1 MQKQS
6 GHIAVIVHRLAVAAR
21 LSATLKLDEPLD
33 ERIGHRLAQ
42 RIAHRHIDLFD
53 LLGNRIEYGQQQ
65 RLVGQHNGG
74 LLAGPYAALDQS
86 AQKFVHVLALH
97 AVGRGRHDFDPLRPA
112 EAVAGETLAGRR
124 REIPDILAQ
133 KQARLV
139 IGITDVIIVV
149 VPVELDPAAAVHP
162 AEKPFLALRQRVESR
177 HDIARLRIVGPFDG
191 LLSRKALGGLA
202 VNHALVSE
210 PLLAQT
216 IAETVIDVGHA
227 SPNRHKTLFFLGKL
241 AFEPE
246 ASPET
251 GDHLDLFGSQIGAVA
266 LERFQVAHIGEKH
279 VGIDQ
284 VLVDLI
290 EIGQQHAAPE
300 IKRVETFV
308 VIAGID
314 FVKLGNELDL
324 IAQAHPGHPL
334 HDFPQTLET
343 GLPQRTPSHRGERIA
358 EKEPCPAARK
368 HHAQRRNLV
377 AVTVVQPFGQF
388 GYKAFHRMRSYKP
401 NVPFRFRKRHTRV
414 R

>member
-1 MQKQS
+1 M
-6 GHIAVIVHRLAVAAR
+6 
-21 LSATLKLDEPLD
+21 
-33 ERIGHRLAQ
+33 
-42 RIAHRHIDLFD
+42 
-53 LLGNRIEYGQQQ
+53 
-65 RLVGQHNGG
+65 
-74 LLAGPYAALDQS
+74 
-86 AQKFVHVLALH
+86 
-97 AVGRGRHDFDPLRPA
+97 
-112 EAVAGETLAGRR
+112 
-124 REIPDILAQ
+124 
-133 KQARLV
+133 
-139 IGITDVIIVV
+139 
-149 VPVELDPAAAVHP
+149 
-162 AEKPFLALRQRVESR
+162 
-177 HDIARLRIVGPFDG
+177 
-191 LLSRKALGGLA
+191 
-202 VNHALVSE
+202 NHALVSE

-216 IAETVIDVGHA
+216 IAETVIDVGPA

-308 VIAGID
+308 VIAGVD

-324 IAQAHPGHPL
+324 IAQAHPSHPL

-358 EKEPCPAARK
+358 EKEPGPAARK

-377 AVTVVQPFGQF
+377 AVAVVQPFGQF
-388 GYKAFHRMRSYKP
+388 GYKAFHRMRSHKP
-401 NVPFRFRKRHTRV
+401 NVPFRFRKRHTRI